1 MLKSCAMVL
10 KLTFLLH
17 EHLVDCYWRWMSGFY
32 LNSIEKDKRI
42 VKHRVC

>member
-10 KLTFLLH
+10 KLTFVLH
-17 EHLVDCYWRWMSGFY
+17 EHLVDCYWRFY

-42 VKHRVC
+42 VKDRVC